1 LARAVRQTIAEQGE
15 LLAQLTIHQV
25 ARDVPQPHL
34 GTAQVL
40 QDGDMPVRGGGAVV
54 EFCFHGEP
62 PPMCSPSQ
70 NAEERDSVGVCPA
83 FAAAK
88 AGHKVRPGNSIAI
101 QSVLYNHLSDVLPLF
116 RLWQVQVEPVALALG
131 HVHQEGIDLNSN
143 SCELYAV
150 EVVERSLVAEG
161 NL

>member
-1 LARAVRQTIAEQGE
+1 
-15 LLAQLTIHQV
+15 
-25 ARDVPQPHL
+25 
-34 GTAQVL
+34 
-40 QDGDMPVRGGGAVV
+40 
-54 EFCFHGEP
+54 
-62 PPMCSPSQ
+62 MCNPSQ
-70 NAEERDSVGVCPA
+70 NAEERNSASVCPA

-88 AGHKVRPGNSIAI
+88 SWHKLRPANSITI

-150 EVVERSLVAEG
+150 GVVERSLVAEG
-161 NL
+161 DLGTQVAFVLQHPAHLIPFHLALYHFIGGGVLEGPSHPI

>member
-1 LARAVRQTIAEQGE
+1 AGEGSIVGRGTICLRFAGKKSTRRWAKMTRRWNTSSA
-15 LLAQLTIHQV
+15 LPSRGPA
-25 ARDVPQPHL
+25 
-34 GTAQVL
+34 
-40 QDGDMPVRGGGAVV
+40 GDYAG
-54 EFCFHGEP
+54 
-62 PPMCSPSQ
+62 PST
-70 NAEERDSVGVCPA
+70 RSVWSVCPA

-88 AGHKVRPGNSIAI
+88 TWHKVRPGNSIAI

-150 EVVERSLVAEG
+150 GVVERSLVAEG
-161 NL
+161 NLGTQVAFVLQH